1 MLSRLFTSPKLQ
13 AQLNAQNFE
22 IAQLRTELQ
31 NIRAERQNIVSTSLN
46 LRYTIGQ
53 RIARDRLRDRREARR
68 AAGRDMIADL
78 RQLERMFP
86 RAYPIWSQ
94 LFEHAKVE
102 YEERPNASLSVA
114 GNPGAELFRKYISVE
129 LAGHVLD
136 IGCGPL
142 ELPYYLVGQ
151 SIERLAGIDPLNGT
165 PNRQFEFVQGLAEF
179 LPWMDGEF
187 DSVVI
192 ATSLDHVI
200 SLDMVFSEIRR
211 VLAPN
216 GIVAIWVGFV
226 KGAKEYDPSAEDVA
240 PIDSYHLFHFD
251 RPWFLDYVNKYF
263 VVTDEL
269 AVDGQSHFF
278 SLRRR

>member
-1 MLSRLFTSPKLQ
+1 MISRLPIFSKLQ
-13 AQLNAQNFE
+13 SQLNAQNFE
-22 IAQLRTELQ
+22 IARLRTELED
-31 NIRAERQNIVSTSLN
+31 IRTELKNARVHSLS
-46 LRYTIGQ
+46 LREIMGQ
-53 RIARDRLRDRREARR
+53 RIARDRLKGLREARR
-68 AAGRDMIADL
+68 AATRDMNADL
-78 RQLERMFP
+78 KQLERMFP
-86 RAYPIWSQ
+86 RAFPIWSQ
-94 LFEHAKVE
+94 LFENAKVE
-102 YEERPNASLSVA
+102 YEARPSESLSVA
-114 GNPGAELFRKYISVE
+114 SNPGAELFRKYVSAE

-142 ELPYYLVGQ
+142 ELPHYFAGQ
-151 SIERLAGIDPLNGT
+151 TIERLAGIDPLAGK

-200 SLDMVFSEIRR
+200 SLDMVFSEVRR

-240 PIDSYHLFHFD
+240 AIDSYHLFHFD

-269 AVDGQSHFF
+269 AVDSVSYFY
-278 SLRRR
+278 SLRSR